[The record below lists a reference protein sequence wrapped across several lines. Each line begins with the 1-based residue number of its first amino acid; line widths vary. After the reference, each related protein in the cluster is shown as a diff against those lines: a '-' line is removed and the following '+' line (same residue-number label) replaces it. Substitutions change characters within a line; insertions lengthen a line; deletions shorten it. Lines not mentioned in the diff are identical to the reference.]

1 MVVGLTT
8 SLVLN
13 TSADQAW
20 KLFGENFGEHSAW
33 SAAIKSS
40 ALDREAIG
48 VGAVRTIDDK
58 TLGPNTVQ
66 IITHFDREA
75 MVIGWKFGCPPAP
88 IVAITNQWK
97 FEAVDATHCRGIS
110 DATVQRCCGVRQFL
124 GGVGRRD
131 SCRGE
136 AGGRSCSIN
145 ETDCNTLCDNGWAAA
160 SQTQRGYQ
168 EGRLDGR
175 GDIRRVRVTTCGELG
190 ERRECESLE
199 RVLAAGRER
208 REEVG
213 WD

>member
-110 DATVQRCCGVRQFL
+110 DATFQPKCWALCTSSIIKRKMRASLQAFL
-124 GGVGRRD
+124 WKSSKVL
-131 SCRGE
+131 
-136 AGGRSCSIN
+136 RSQAISW
-145 ETDCNTLCDNGWAAA
+145 GSRA
-160 SQTQRGYQ
+160 S
-168 EGRLDGR
+168 
-175 GDIRRVRVTTCGELG
+175 
-190 ERRECESLE
+190 
-199 RVLAAGRER
+199 
-208 REEVG
+208 
-213 WD
+213 